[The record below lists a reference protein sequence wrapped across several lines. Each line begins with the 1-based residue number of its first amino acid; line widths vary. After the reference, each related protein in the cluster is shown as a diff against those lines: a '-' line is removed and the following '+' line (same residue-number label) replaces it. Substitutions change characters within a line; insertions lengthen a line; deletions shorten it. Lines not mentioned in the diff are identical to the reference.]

1 MKTFVATLALAAVTA
16 GMICTIK
23 PAMAAPK
30 MACERPQRLR
40 FSFVPQGR
48 DIDQQ
53 SAFGPL
59 VEELR
64 ARLKMPVDVIVPT
77 SYGGVIE
84 GLIAGAIDVARLGPA
99 SYVTARKGDP
109 QITPFASMEQVEPNF
124 AAQGGVSSVYYS
136 LLVTRQQGPY
146 DSVASLKGRV
156 LALADPDSTS
166 GALIPRH
173 LFARQYKLQFDQYFS
188 RIGYSG
194 NHEKS
199 VMAVLN
205 HNADAAFVAST
216 NLSRMISDGQLKKSD
231 VRVLWRSGPIP
242 FDPFVYRGQLCAD
255 IRNKIR
261 EVFLDKNALRVK
273 LSLDNL
279 RATHFVPVRDA
290 DYQIIRALP

>member
-1 MKTFVATLALAAVTA
+1 MKTLFATLVLAAGA
-16 GMICTIK
+16 ACMLL
-23 PAMAAPK
+23 PAAPVLAGARA
-30 MACERPQRLR
+30 ACERPQRLR

-48 DIDQQ
+48 DLDQQ
-53 SAFGPL
+53 TALSPL
-59 VEELR
+59 VDELR
-64 ARLKMPVDVIVPT
+64 ERLKMPVDVIIPT

-84 GLIAGAIDVARLGPA
+84 GLIAGAVDVARLGPA
-99 SYVTARKGDP
+99 SYVTAHKGDP

-136 LLVTRQQGPY
+136 LLITRQQGPY

-166 GALIPRH
+166 GSLIPRH
-173 LFARQYKLQFDQYFS
+173 LFARQYKLQFERYFS

-194 NHEKS
+194 NHERS

-216 NLSRMISDGQLKKSD
+216 NLSRMISDGQLRKSD
-231 VRVLWRSGPIP
+231 VRVLWRSGAIP

-255 IRNKIR
+255 IRKKIR

-273 LSLDNL
+273 LTLDSL
-279 RATHFVPVRDA
+279 RATHFVPVHDA
-290 DYQIIRALP
+290 AYQIIRALP